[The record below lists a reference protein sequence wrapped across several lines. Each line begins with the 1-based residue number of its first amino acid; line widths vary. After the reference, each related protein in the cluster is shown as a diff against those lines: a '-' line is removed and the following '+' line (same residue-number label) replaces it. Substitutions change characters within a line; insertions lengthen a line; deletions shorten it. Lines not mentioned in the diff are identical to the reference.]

1 MIRWYEFLFFY
12 LWIAPHVFLAV
23 VAVLLLNRNLVKSF
37 PVFALYVWYEIA
49 EFALLFTIAT
59 TGLSKGAWYV
69 RAYLVTLAISTALRF
84 GVIQEIFNNVFR
96 EHGPV
101 DALARV
107 SIRWTTGFL
116 LIAAILVAIFFPG
129 QTSNNLIAGAA
140 WLGRGIAIIQ
150 CGLVLFLLL
159 FSGML
164 GLRLQNYVFGIALG
178 FGILSSVELAN
189 WAMHTGELSKPTARA
204 LNLLPT
210 GGYHVAVLV
219 WLGYLIAPSREIL
232 GPCDVPVSDVN
243 QWNRELERFLP

>member
-210 GGYHVAVLV
+210 AGYHVAVLV